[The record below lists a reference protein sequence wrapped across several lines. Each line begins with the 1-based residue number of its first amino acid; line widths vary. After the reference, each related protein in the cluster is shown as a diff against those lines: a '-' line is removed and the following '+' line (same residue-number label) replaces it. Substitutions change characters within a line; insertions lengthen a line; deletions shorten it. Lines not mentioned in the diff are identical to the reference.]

1 MTLTGATIGVR
12 RAALSQAS
20 VRDCFLTACALDVE
34 AFKPGNVSVNSA
46 GHGMVSE
53 DFELAAE
60 ACADYVC
67 ALDMTLGERILSA
80 IQATRAVVDK
90 NVNLGI
96 VLVCAP
102 LAQAALTCSKNQS
115 LKQSLATVLGQTT
128 VRDAEQVYEAI
139 RLAEPG
145 GLGEVTS
152 QDIRQTPSVN
162 LVEAMRFGQHRDR
175 IAEQYVNG
183 YREVFDVVIP
193 TLLEFRSRWGYH
205 QLALTCTFLK
215 VLARLTD
222 THIVKKYG
230 EVVAVEVG
238 KRAMFVLARLC
249 ECELRGRGLR
259 FLFDLDAS
267 FKRRGIN
274 PGTTADLLIAGVF
287 FTGIGFCAGYQW
299 GIAHTSWC
307 RLEK

>member
-1 MTLTGATIGVR
+1 MAIAGVR

-34 AFKPGNVSVNSA
+34 AVKPGNVSVSSA
-46 GHGMVSE
+46 GHGMVSG
-53 DFELAAE
+53 DFDLAAE

-67 ALDMTLGERILSA
+67 ALDMALGERILSA
-80 IQATRAVVDK
+80 IQATRTVVDK
-90 NVNLGI
+90 NINLGI

-102 LAQAALTCSKNQS
+102 LAQAALTCPQGQS

-128 VRDAEQVYEAI
+128 VRDAELVYEAI

-145 GLGEVTS
+145 GLGEVAS
-152 QDIRQTPSVN
+152 QDVRQAPSVN
-162 LVEAMRFGQHRDR
+162 LVEAMRFGQSRDR

-193 TLLEFRSRWGYH
+193 ALLEFRSRWGYH

-222 THIVKKYG
+222 THIAKKHG
-230 EVVAVEVG
+230 KVVAVDVG

-249 ECELRGRGLR
+249 ERKLHGRGLQ
-259 FLFDLDAS
+259 FLLDLDAS
-267 FKRRGIN
+267 FKQRGIN

-287 FTGIGFCAGYQW
+287 VTGIGFCAGYQW
-299 GIAHTSWC
+299 GIAHTDWC
-307 RLEK
+307 RLDK